1 MKNTKMS
8 SAQYQKN
15 IKNLKGTFA
24 IEGMNLSK
32 ESIANLQ
39 RIANGDVSYLEIVE
53 KIKQK
58 YLQRMK

>member
-15 IKNLKGTFA
+15 IKNLKGTFT

-58 YLQRMK
+58 YLQRM

>member
-1 MKNTKMS
+1 MKNTKIS

>member
-58 YLQRMK
+58 YLQRM

>member
-1 MKNTKMS
+1 MS

>member
-1 MKNTKMS
+1 MKNAKMS